1 MARPREF
8 DQEVVLRRAME
19 LFWEQGYQAT
29 SLDDLVTHLGI
40 GRASLY
46 GTFGSKHELF
56 LDALDLYIQE
66 RATRITNALSQ
77 PGPVLPAVRQ
87 VVNGFLSR
95 ASDPA
100 LPGCLLVNTATELVT
115 SDPDAAERVRQTWQR
130 LEDALA
136 GALTRARG
144 QQELAADADPQ
155 ATAAFLVVFIQGLLV
170 VGRGDPGSAR
180 LQQAARVVET
190 MLSRKKGTDPS

>member
-8 DQEVVLRRAME
+8 DEGVVLRQAME

-46 GTFGSKHELF
+46 AAFGSKHELF
-56 LDALDLYIQE
+56 LDALDLYIRD
-66 RATRITNALSQ
+66 RADRIGAALSA
-77 PGPVLPAVRQ
+77 PGPVLPAVKQ
-87 VVNGFLSR
+87 VIAGFLSR
-95 ASDPA
+95 ASDPD
-100 LPGCLLVNTATELVT
+100 LPGCMVVNTATELVT
-115 SDPDAAERVRQTWQR
+115 TDAAAAERVRQTWQR
-130 LEDALA
+130 LEDALSE
-136 GALTRARG
+136 ALTRAQQ

-155 ATAAFLVVFIQGLLV
+155 SLAAFLVVFIQGLLV

-180 LQQAARVVET
+180 LVQATSVVEA
-190 MLSRKKGTDPS
+190 MLG